1 MTSTGTK
8 KVQLVALLAAG
19 HSYEECAATLHVS
32 KRTIVRL
39 KAEPEFAAEVRAAR
53 AFLLEQTLGLLTRE
67 AAATIRTLIEL
78 RDRGS
83 ESTRLGACRTLLEKL
98 TSTREHV
105 DLESRM
111 VELERILERREQ
123 R

>member
-1 MTSTGTK
+1 MTSNGTK

-19 HSYEECAATLHVS
+19 HTYEDCAATLHVS

-39 KAEPEFAAEVRAAR
+39 KAQPKFAAEVREAR
-53 AFLLEQTLGLLTRE
+53 AALLEQTLGLLTRE

-78 RDRGS
+78 RDHGS

-98 TSTREHV
+98 TTTREHV
-105 DLESRM
+105 DLEARM
-111 VELERILERREQ
+111 AELEQNLERREQ